1 MGDTSFY
8 DRYAVEDKGY
18 YTARD
23 VPRTDFRSTYE
34 LNPAIEDV
42 LNEALYKDVA
52 DEGLKELYQ
61 ALQERAGKAINENKR
76 LAAQLEEITQDK
88 LTLQSSLE
96 DVRGQFQQAQ
106 QNITLLLSQMKA
118 ADDDI
123 VSLTSANTKVES
135 ELEAIRVELFN
146 LREENKKI
154 KAIEADYVEQIERLT
169 EALNEEK
176 KERSRFERKFNEYKQ
191 KLNVKA
197 SELDELRDKFELT
210 DEERNIYQAECIKG
224 SMTGYGK
231 PAGYSALDIYTLKE
245 DFKSLQE
252 KSHLT
257 SISFKSGKVAVD
269 SVDAL
274 SPDDSYKLLE
284 KYGSE
289 PFLAP
294 TDLASAVKPVKTTVP
309 PRPPRE
315 QSGNTYQGATP
326 TSDASDSSSTIDELF
341 AKYMDFDALKGAK
354 LDGAPLETNAFG
366 NTVDALLIDSNKKK
380 PVALNLTLNSDEAA
394 RFAKPSLL
402 ERHLRQEQ
410 FQEMQPPAPGSDITD
425 IMRKY
430 GAPAAADTTQEK
442 FGNATSRSTSHTLAM
457 SLFGD
462 ATTALPHTE
471 RYWTTEQPLLTKY
484 TADYGF

>member
-8 DRYAVEDKGY
+8 DKYATEDKDY

-23 VPRTDFRSTYE
+23 VSRTDFHSTYE
-34 LNPAIEDV
+34 LNPALDDV

-52 DEGLKELYQ
+52 DEGLKEMYK
-61 ALQERAGKAINENKR
+61 ALQEHAGKTFNENKK
-76 LAAQLEEITQDK
+76 LTAQLEEITQDK
-88 LTLQSSLE
+88 LVLQSSLE

-106 QNITLLLSQMKA
+106 QNIELLLTQMKA
-118 ADDDI
+118 ADGDI
-123 VSLTSANTKVES
+123 VSLTHANAKIES

-146 LREENKKI
+146 LREENKRL

-191 KLNVKA
+191 RLNVKA
-197 SELDELRDKFELT
+197 SELDELRDKFEVA

-224 SMTGYGK
+224 NMTGYSK

-257 SISFKSGKVAVD
+257 SISFKSGKAAVD

-289 PFLAP
+289 PSLAP
-294 TDLASAVKPVKTTVP
+294 TDLTSVVKSAKTIVP
-309 PRPPRE
+309 PRPPKE
-315 QSGNTYQGATP
+315 LPNNTYLVATP
-326 TSDASDSSSTIDELF
+326 ASEASDGSSTIDELF
-341 AKYMDFDALKGAK
+341 AKYMDFDTLKGAK
-354 LDGAPLETNAFG
+354 LDGTLLGTNTFG
-366 NTVDALLIDSNKKK
+366 NTVEALLANTNKKN
-380 PVALNLTLNSDEAA
+380 PVALNLTLNSDEAT

-410 FQEMQPPAPGSDITD
+410 FREMQPSMPASDIAD

-430 GAPAAADTTQEK
+430 GTSDITDTTQEK
-442 FGNATSRSTSHTLAM
+442 FGNAASRSTSHTLAM

-462 ATTALPHTE
+462 TTTVPPHTE
-471 RYWTTEQPLLTKY
+471 RYWTAEQPLLTKY